1 MLAQAHCM
9 EIGMSWRVSPVDLV
23 LDRWAAMAVC
33 MLNLAAVQTNREWL
47 QDTLLEQVM
56 KKLPVWTLEQQ
67 RCLHRFTKQE
77 GSQWYFGEKCR
88 CCDARLRYR
97 PTLRAMKTAAAKRME
112 KGSLRRLKHGLAASV
127 EADWLVVEAVW
138 NAVD

>member
-1 MLAQAHCM
+1 M
-9 EIGMSWRVSPVDLV
+9 I
-23 LDRWAAMAVC
+23 DRWATMAAC

-47 QDTLLEQVM
+47 HDTLLEQVM
-56 KKLPVWTLEQQ
+56 KKLPMWTLEQQ
-67 RCLHRFTKQE
+67 RCLHRHTKLE

-88 CCDARLRYR
+88 CCGARLRYR